1 MTDALFNYET
11 KLSLIPHRPGCYIM
25 RDRRGRI
32 VYVGKA
38 KDLKNRVRSYFAASG
53 DPRPFVRR
61 LPHVLSDIETIVT
74 ANEKEALI
82 LENTLIK
89 AHKPRYNVMLKDDK
103 NFLSLRVDTQRDW
116 PRVEVVRRQ
125 NKDGA
130 RYFGP
135 YHAAKS
141 IRQTLSLLNK
151 HFQLRT
157 CTDAVMNN
165 RERPCLQY
173 QIKRCPGPCVF
184 DVDKN
189 LYDQHVKDAILFL
202 EGRGDEL
209 VKRLKDKMYQ
219 ASDAMEFERAASYR
233 DQIVSVTR
241 ALERQTA
248 VTTEKVDR
256 DVVGFHREGD
266 RLTVQVMFVRGGKL
280 EGAQSFGYKNQEF
293 PDQELISSF
302 LNLYYASGAF
312 VPREVLVPV
321 AFDAQESDAFEELL
335 SELKGQKVS
344 VYAPQRGSKKALLD
358 TANENARVSFEKE
371 HDKDERTQDLL
382 ENLQNRLGLRNY
394 PERIECYD
402 ISNFQ
407 GRQIVGSMVVF
418 QDGIPA
424 KAEYR
429 RYRMKA
435 VTSQDDFASMHEILT
450 RRFAKVAEGESE
462 APSLVVIDGGKGQL
476 GQAAAVLAD
485 LGLHQ
490 IDLISLAKSR
500 VDKVGFEDAEVTR
513 STERVFLPG
522 RKNPIV
528 LKQNSAEL
536 YLLERVRD
544 EAHRFAITFHQE
556 LRRKESMK
564 SVLDDIPGIGEK
576 TRKDLLRHFGSLKK
590 IREADLE
597 TLKSAPGIGPKTAQ
611 SIYEFLHDD

>member
-1 MTDALFNYET
+1 MDELFDYET
-11 KLSLIPHRPGCYIM
+11 KLALIPHKPGCYIM

-38 KDLKNRVRSYFAASG
+38 KDLKNRVRSYFASSG
-53 DPRPFVRR
+53 DTRAFVQR
-61 LPHVLSDIETIVT
+61 LPRILSDIETIVT
-74 ANEKEALI
+74 ANEKEALV

-89 AHKPRYNVMLKDDK
+89 AHKPRYNVLLKDDK
-103 NFLSLRVDTQRDW
+103 NFLSLRIDQKKDW

-135 YHAAKS
+135 YTDAPS
-141 IRQTLSLLNK
+141 IRRTLSLLNK
-151 HFQLRT
+151 YFQLRT
-157 CTDAVMNN
+157 CTDAVLNN

-184 DVDKN
+184 DIDRG

-209 VKRLKDKMYQ
+209 LKRLQEKMYE
-219 ASDAMEFERAASYR
+219 ASDDMEFERAANYR
-233 DQIVSVTR
+233 DQILSIKR

-248 VTTEKVDR
+248 VTVEKIDR

-266 RLTVQVMFVRGGKL
+266 RLTVQLMFVRGGKL
-280 EGAQSFGYKNQEF
+280 EGAKSFGYKDQEF
-293 PDQELISSF
+293 PDQELVSSF
-302 LNLYYASGAF
+302 LNLYYASGSF
-312 VPREVLVPV
+312 VPKEVLVPV
-321 AFDAQESDAFEELL
+321 TFDPQECEAFEELL
-335 SELKGQKVS
+335 SDLKGQKVN
-344 VYAPQRGSKKALLD
+344 VYAPQRGAKRALLD

-418 QDGIPA
+418 EDGIPA

-429 RYRMKA
+429 RYKMKL
-435 VTSQDDFASMHEILT
+435 VTSQDDFASMNEILT
-450 RRFAKVAEGESE
+450 RRFSKVAQGESE

-476 GQAAAVLAD
+476 GQAAAVLHD
-485 LGLHQ
+485 LGLHE

-500 VDKVGFEDAEVTR
+500 VDKVGFEDSEITR

-536 YLLERVRD
+536 YLLERIRD
-544 EAHRFAITFHQE
+544 EAHRFAITFHKE

-576 TRKDLLRHFGSLKK
+576 TRKDLLKHFGSLKK
-590 IREADLE
+590 IREADLSA
-597 TLKSAPGIGPKTAQ
+597 LQNAPGIGPKTAQ
-611 SIYEFLHDD
+611 SIYEFLHDN

>member
-1 MTDALFNYET
+1 MDELFDYET
-11 KLSLIPHRPGCYIM
+11 KLALIPHKPGCYIM

-38 KDLKNRVRSYFAASG
+38 KDLKNRVRSYFASSG
-53 DPRPFVRR
+53 DTRAFVQR
-61 LPHVLSDIETIVT
+61 LPKILSDIETIVT
-74 ANEKEALI
+74 ANEKEALV

-89 AHKPRYNVMLKDDK
+89 AHKPRYNVLLKDDK
-103 NFLSLRVDTQRDW
+103 NFLSLRIDQKKDW

-125 NKDGA
+125 HKDGA

-135 YHAAKS
+135 YTDAPS
-141 IRQTLSLLNK
+141 IRRTLSLLNK
-151 HFQLRT
+151 YFQLRT
-157 CTDAVMNN
+157 CTDAVLNN

-184 DVDKN
+184 DIDRG

-209 VKRLKDKMYQ
+209 LKRLQEKMYQ
-219 ASDAMEFERAASYR
+219 ASDEMEFERAANYR
-233 DQIVSVTR
+233 DQILSIKR

-248 VTTEKVDR
+248 VTVEKIDR

-266 RLTVQVMFVRGGKL
+266 RLTVQLMFVRGGKL
-280 EGAQSFGYKNQEF
+280 EGAKSFGYKDQEF

-302 LNLYYASGAF
+302 LNLYYASGSF
-312 VPREVLVPV
+312 VPKEVLVPV
-321 AFDAQESDAFEELL
+321 TFDPQECEAFEELL
-335 SELKGQKVS
+335 SDLKGQKVN
-344 VYAPQRGSKKALLD
+344 VYAPQRGAKRALLD

-418 QDGIPA
+418 EDGIPA

-429 RYRMKA
+429 RYKMKL
-435 VTSQDDFASMHEILT
+435 VTSQDDFASMNEILT
-450 RRFAKVAEGESE
+450 RRFSKVALGESE

-476 GQAAAVLAD
+476 GQAAAVLHD
-485 LGLHQ
+485 LGLHE

-500 VDKVGFEDAEVTR
+500 VDKVGFEDSEITR

-536 YLLERVRD
+536 YLLERIRD
-544 EAHRFAITFHQE
+544 EAHRFAITFHKE

-576 TRKDLLRHFGSLKK
+576 TRKDLLKHFGSLKK

-597 TLKSAPGIGPKTAQ
+597 ALQNAPGIGPKTAQ